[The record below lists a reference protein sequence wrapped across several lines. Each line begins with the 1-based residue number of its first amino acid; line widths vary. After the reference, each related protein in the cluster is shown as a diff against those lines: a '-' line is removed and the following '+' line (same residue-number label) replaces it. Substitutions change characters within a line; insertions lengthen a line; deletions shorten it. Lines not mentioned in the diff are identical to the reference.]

1 MLDRLL
7 TANLTLLL
15 AHQIDAAWWREW
27 EMFALPGG
35 IQLFVFLNTL
45 IVYPLLHGYARIRA
59 RGPGWVGWSYALAA
73 LVGCVLPIH
82 AGFALAGLSQF
93 HLPLSIAL
101 IVACGAGALAQALLT
116 RRLAAAGAPPGAVA
130 A

>member
-35 IQLFVFLNTL
+35 IQLFVFLNIL
-45 IVYPLLHGYARIRA
+45 IVYPLLHGYARITE
-59 RGPGWVGWSYALAA
+59 GPHGS
-73 LVGCVLPIH
+73 
-82 AGFALAGLSQF
+82 
-93 HLPLSIAL
+93 
-101 IVACGAGALAQALLT
+101 
-116 RRLAAAGAPPGAVA
+116 
-130 A
+130 